1 MPEMVQLHPH
11 HFLLYE
17 LLSRITNLLVVPPT
31 TSKPFVTPP
40 LCPSAPSSNTLSLD
54 VKGHCPPRHSL
65 GAPYSRKL
73 SQTHYTFFPTS

>member
-31 TSKPFVTPP
+31 TSKPFFTP
-40 LCPSAPSSNTLSLD
+40 
-54 VKGHCPPRHSL
+54 
-65 GAPYSRKL
+65 
-73 SQTHYTFFPTS
+73 